1 MMVVGVFVPLNSVPR
16 VLFDG
21 WSAEDYTA
29 LFSSENEQDVCSRT
43 LIQFLQVC
51 LSIAVVSHTHILWSE
66 RSSST
71 DLVIAG
77 TFCDHINHSGTGIR
91 RRDRNSDMSTILLSR
106 LW

>member
-1 MMVVGVFVPLNSVPR
+1 MLYLKVLFIIFTCCYNDDGVFVAMNSVPR

-51 LSIAVVSHTHILWSE
+51 LSRAVVSRTHTHTHRGVSGRHRRIL
-66 RSSST
+66 SS
-71 DLVIAG
+71 LVL
-77 TFCDHINHSGTGIR
+77 SV
-91 RRDRNSDMSTILLSR
+91 TI
-106 LW
+106 